1 MYDRLLLT
9 SMSMGSYN
17 GLRLDDDILDRI
29 MTFCPTFGTLQ
40 STILVSKAFHR
51 VFQAHPKASPIQ
63 STFPA
68 VNLQCSQL
76 LEVWHTI

>member
-1 MYDRLLLT
+1 
-9 SMSMGSYN
+9 MSIGSYN
-17 GLRLDDDILDRI
+17 GLLLDDDILDRI

-63 STFPA
+63 STFTA

-76 LEVWHTI
+76 PEVWHTI